1 MPWGAVAGAVIGA
14 YASNKASKSAA
25 GAASSASNSSIAEQQ
40 RQYDQT
46 RQDQLPWLNAG
57 SNALSQMQ
65 ALNSGDFSS
74 FKQSPDYQFA
84 YDQGMQSLDR
94 SAAARGGLYSGGHSA
109 DLMKFGQ
116 GLASQNYG
124 TFYNRLQSLANQGQT
139 TGSGLGA
146 LGASAASNIGNAYTN
161 AGNARTSAYMNQG
174 NNYAGLAATGANAF
188 GNWYQNNRTNNPGG
202 TGWYLGNNP
211 GKG

>member
-1 MPWGAVAGAVIGA
+1 
-14 YASNKASKSAA
+14 
-25 GAASSASNSSIAEQQ
+25 
-40 RQYDQT
+40 
-46 RQDQLPWLNAG
+46 
-57 SNALSQMQ
+57 
-65 ALNSGDFSS
+65 
-74 FKQSPDYQFA
+74 
-84 YDQGMQSLDR
+84 MQSLDR

-124 TFYNRLQSLANQGQT
+124 TLYNRLQSLANQGQT